1 VEGVKMHTYDLLVIG
16 GGSGGYAA
24 ARTARELGASVGIV
38 DAGPLGG
45 LCILRGCMP
54 SKTLLASGD
63 AAHQVRA
70 AAALGVYAGEP
81 RIDLPAIVE
90 RKRRLVAGF
99 AGYRTEQLERFPVHR
114 GAARFLSPTEVAVG
128 NDEIVSARHI
138 VVATGSVNAPP
149 VVPGLAEAGYIDS
162 DAALELERLPK
173 SLVVFGGGY
182 VASEL
187 GQYFSRLGVRTTMLL
202 RSGHLLTGEDDD
214 IGDALTSAFRDEGIR
229 IETRAKLVRVERDG
243 ERKVVH
249 YAQDGAARTVAAD
262 EIFYALGRLPN
273 VAHLDLE
280 LAGVRYHNMTG
291 IEAGP
296 DLRTTAPNIFA
307 VGDVLGTYPL
317 VHVAIYQGELAARN
331 ALLGT
336 HEAADYAL
344 QKAHTTFTDPQV
356 AIAGDSEKELQ
367 RSGTPY
373 LAASYRFDDHGK
385 AIAINRTKGFVKMM
399 ASPGDGRILGA
410 AVVGPE
416 GSDLI
421 HELIV
426 ALAYRAT
433 VHDFMKI
440 PHLHPTLAE
449 IWTYPAEELDERIRA
464 APLTETAAV

>member
-1 VEGVKMHTYDLLVIG
+1 MKTHSYDLLVIG

-24 ARTARELGASVGIV
+24 ARTARDLGASVGIV

-63 AAHQVRA
+63 AAHHVRE
-70 AAALGVYAGEP
+70 AAALGVHAGGP
-81 RIDLPAIVE
+81 RIDIGAILE
-90 RKRRLVAGF
+90 RKRRLIAGF
-99 AGYRTEQLERFPVHR
+99 ADYRIEQLERFPIHV
-114 GAARFLSPTEVAVG
+114 GPARFLSATEVAVG
-128 NDEIVSARHI
+128 DDEVVRAEHI
-138 VVATGSVNAPP
+138 IVATGSVGAPP
-149 VVPGLAEAGYIDS
+149 AIPGLAEAGYIDS
-162 DAALELERLPK
+162 DAALELERLPE

-187 GQYFSRLGVRTTMLL
+187 GQYFARLGVPTTMLL

-214 IGDALTSAFRDEGIR
+214 VGEALTDAFRDEGIR
-229 IETRAKLVRVERDG
+229 IETRTRFVRVERDG
-243 ERKVVH
+243 ERKIVH
-249 YAQDGAARTVAAD
+249 YAQGGEERRLAAG

-273 VAHLDLE
+273 VMNLDLE
-280 LAGVRYHNMTG
+280 KAGVKFHAMTG
-291 IEAGP
+291 VETGP
-296 DLRTTAPNIFA
+296 DLRTAAPNVFA

-331 ALLGT
+331 ALLGR
-336 HEAADYAL
+336 HEPADYTL

-356 AIAGDSEKELQ
+356 AIAGESEKELQ

-399 ASPGDGRILGA
+399 ASPTDGRILGS

-421 HELIV
+421 HEMIV

-433 VHDFMKI
+433 VHDFVKI

-449 IWTYPAEELDERIRA
+449 IWTYPAEELDAQIRA
-464 APLTETAAV
+464 ARHRAPAAVV

>member
-1 VEGVKMHTYDLLVIG
+1 MKTHSYDLLVIG

-63 AAHQVRA
+63 AAHYVRE
-70 AAALGVYAGEP
+70 AAALGVHADAP
-81 RIDLPAIVE
+81 RIDIGAIVE
-90 RKRRLVAGF
+90 RKRRVVAGF
-99 AGYRTEQLERFPVHR
+99 AGYRVEQLERFPIYR
-114 GAARFLSPTEVAVG
+114 GSARFLSANEVAVG
-128 NDEIVSARHI
+128 DGETVRGEYVI
-138 VVATGSVNAPP
+138 VATGSVSAPP
-149 VVPGLAEAGYIDS
+149 VIPGLAEAGYVDS
-162 DAALELERLPK
+162 DAALELERLPE

-187 GQYFSRLGVRTTMLL
+187 GQYFARLGVPTTMLL

-214 IGDALTSAFRDEGIR
+214 VGDALTSAFRDEGIR
-229 IETRAKLVRVERDG
+229 IETRTRFARVERDG
-243 ERKVVH
+243 ERKIVH
-249 YAQDGAARTVAAD
+249 YSQGGEERSLAAG

-273 VAHLDLE
+273 VMNLDLE
-280 LAGVRYHNMTG
+280 KAGVKFHAMTG

-296 DLRTTAPNIFA
+296 DLRTAAPNVFA

-331 ALLGT
+331 ALLGR
-336 HEAADYAL
+336 HEPADYTL

-356 AIAGDSEKELQ
+356 AIAGESEKELQ
-367 RSGTPY
+367 RSETPY

-399 ASPGDGRILGA
+399 ASPTDGRILGA

-421 HELIV
+421 HEMIV
-426 ALAYRAT
+426 AMAYRAT
-433 VHDFMKI
+433 VHDFVKI

-449 IWTYPAEELDERIRA
+449 IWTYPAEELDAQIRA
-464 APLTETAAV
+464 ARHRAPAAVV

>member
-1 VEGVKMHTYDLLVIG
+1 MQTYDLVVIG

-63 AAHQVRA
+63 AVDAVRRA
-70 AAALGVYAGEP
+70 ARLGVHAGKP
-81 RIDLPAIVE
+81 RIDIAEILA
-90 RKRRLVAGF
+90 RKRSVVGGF
-99 AGYRTEQLERFPVHR
+99 ADYRIEQLERFPIHR
-114 GAARFLSPTEVAVG
+114 GAARFLSANEVAVG
-128 NDEIVSARHI
+128 DAEVVRAEHI

-149 VVPGLAEAGYIDS
+149 VVPGLAEAGFIDS
-162 DAALELERLPK
+162 DAALELERLPD
-173 SLVVFGGGY
+173 SLAVFGGGY

-187 GQYFSRLGVRTTMLL
+187 GQYFARVGVATTMLL
-202 RSGHLLTGEDDD
+202 RSNHLLTGEDDD
-214 IGDALTSAFRDEGIR
+214 VGDELTAAFREDGIG
-229 IETRAKLVRVERDG
+229 IETRARLIRVERAGD
-243 ERKVVH
+243 RKIVH
-249 YAQDGAARTVAAD
+249 YAQDGEERRLAVG

-273 VAHLDLE
+273 VANLDLE
-280 LAGVRYHNMTG
+280 LAGVRYHNVTG
-291 IEAGP
+291 IEAGA
-296 DLRTTAPNIFA
+296 DLRTSAPNVFA
-307 VGDVLGTYPL
+307 VGDVLGVYPL

-336 HEAADYAL
+336 HERADYTL

-356 AIAGDSEKELQ
+356 AIAGESEKELC
-367 RSGTPY
+367 RSETPY
-373 LAASYRFDDHGK
+373 LAATYRFEDHGK
-385 AIAINRTKGFVKMM
+385 AIAIDRTKGFVKMM
-399 ASPGDGRILGA
+399 ASPSDGRILGA

-421 HELIV
+421 HEMIV

-433 VHDFMKI
+433 VHDFIKI

-464 APLTETAAV
+464 SRLHPATVAG